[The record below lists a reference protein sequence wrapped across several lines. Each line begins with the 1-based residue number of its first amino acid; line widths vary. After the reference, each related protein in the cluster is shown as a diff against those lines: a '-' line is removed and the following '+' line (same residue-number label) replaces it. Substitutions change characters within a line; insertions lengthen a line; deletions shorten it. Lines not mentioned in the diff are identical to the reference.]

1 LYFYKKLQNVM
12 NYFKFNQTEFSEKTG
27 VTQSTISKYLKGDR
41 LPDVNFVQ
49 QLVDLGVNPLYLFLD
64 AREIDIKKDIY
75 YTVINIAKES
85 HKEDELK
92 KILLEFAEKQKVI
105 IAIRSKIEKI
115 KGQKFFER
123 AIVEGWTGKGER
135 MLRVFREYLIFLQ
148 NQDIQFSPDKIKSD
162 FINSLKTF
170 ELSKEFKTKF
180 LWTTGETDK
189 NNLAKWVNEELDEAA
204 IFEII
209 SALPILIKEVENQMT
224 KLDQLLV
231 GAK

>member
-1 LYFYKKLQNVM
+1 M

-49 QLVDLGVNPLYLFLD
+49 KLVDLGVNPLYLFLD
-64 AREIDIKKDIY
+64 ARDIDIKKDIY

-85 HKEDELK
+85 NKEDELK
-92 KILLEFAEKQKVI
+92 KILLEFVEKQKVI

-123 AIVEGWTGKGER
+123 AIVEAWTGKGER

-170 ELSKEFKTKF
+170 ELS
-180 LWTTGETDK
+180 TGETDK
-189 NNLAKWVNEELDEAA
+189 NNLAKWVDEELDEAA

-209 SALPILIKEVENQMT
+209 SALPLLIKEVENQMT
-224 KLDQLLV
+224 KFDQLLV
-231 GAK
+231 GVK